1 MNRKQRIKIILL
13 DQFKDF
19 SIEIIDNSNLH
30 SGHFSFDGKGE
41 THIQVILKNTNKKKI
56 NRLDIHNKINKLLEN
71 EYNSGLHSLEIKII

>member
-1 MNRKQRIKIILL
+1 MNRKQRIKILLL

-30 SGHFSFDGKGE
+30 SGHFSFDGKDE
-41 THIQVILKNTNKKKI
+41 THIQVILKNANKKKI

>member
-13 DQFKDF
+13 DQFKNF

-41 THIQVILKNTNKKKI
+41 THIQ
-56 NRLDIHNKINKLLEN
+56 
-71 EYNSGLHSLEIKII
+71 II